1 MKATRQ
7 AYGEALVKLGKE
19 NENVVVLDADLTKS
33 TMTVFP
39 KRISTKT
46 RKCRYSRS

>member
-7 AYGEALVKLGKE
+7 AYGQALVKLGKE

-33 TMTVFP
+33 TMTTFFQ
-39 KRISTKT
+39 KNFHKDMLM
-46 RKCRYSRS
+46 